1 LRNSTILHYSNRK
14 RRRGGAHNERLAS
27 NIQAKQCDNVFV
39 ENYVFP
45 IFLFYSK
52 TLLGFHDKKDV
63 FLQIHHDM
71 LLPTDDGYGE
81 SLMQEMD

>member
-1 LRNSTILHYSNRK
+1 VI
-14 RRRGGAHNERLAS
+14 
-27 NIQAKQCDNVFV
+27 FV
-39 ENYVFP
+39 ATKKVGQQ
-45 IFLFYSK
+45 FLFDPSLLLLFLDPGSEIRDK
-52 TLLGFHDKKDV
+52 LLVSATLSLGFHNKKV